1 MQPRAYRR
9 YQRGFGLLE
18 TVLSTVLAGLL
29 AIGFWTLTRTT
40 QQQDAAVHRHA
51 LLTRVDLAL
60 VAYAF
65 EHGRLPCPAIG
76 TSGTAQ
82 ANCAPGAV
90 GRVPYGDLGLPDGEA
105 GAIQYTVQGYPQANQ
120 VQQVNLTVDNT
131 GLLQLL
137 VGQTSLHPTPALVR
151 PQHSPVTVAQ
161 ASLMAICSVLTAPV
175 ATGQNLAPA
184 YRLQLQARVADNG
197 NASSSRDLG
206 SSTPLVAS
214 NGSSASNRDNSRSQS
229 DNSNRNSTIGESQLR
244 VQSHLAL
251 QRSAIHMVKVTF
263 RAAGGMSGGI
273 VLASMGSS
281 NAHNANV
288 QPSSTN
294 SRATSGTVDTT
305 RMLNRSFA
313 ELSIDLGCPALMSTG
328 TRALFNSWLSA
339 QVLLASL
346 SDYQALLQVIQ
357 ASAIADLTN
366 GAIPLVASGPAKVG
380 AKVMNLLN
388 ANGEYTKKIIENPLV
403 AADFTDVGYAIADLA
418 IESIYEVMNG
428 AKMVRFAMNEINA
441 ANFNYSLSQL
451 YMAML
456 AVQIDLLRQHA
467 VSSLAN
473 GVYL

>member
-1 MQPRAYRR
+1 
-9 YQRGFGLLE
+9 
-18 TVLSTVLAGLL
+18 
-29 AIGFWTLTRTT
+29 
-40 QQQDAAVHRHA
+40 
-51 LLTRVDLAL
+51 
-60 VAYAF
+60 
-65 EHGRLPCPAIG
+65 
-76 TSGTAQ
+76 
-82 ANCAPGAV
+82 
-90 GRVPYGDLGLPDGEA
+90 
-105 GAIQYTVQGYPQANQ
+105 
-120 VQQVNLTVDNT
+120 
-131 GLLQLL
+131 
-137 VGQTSLHPTPALVR
+137 
-151 PQHSPVTVAQ
+151 
-161 ASLMAICSVLTAPV
+161 
-175 ATGQNLAPA
+175 
-184 YRLQLQARVADNG
+184 
-197 NASSSRDLG
+197 
-206 SSTPLVAS
+206 
-214 NGSSASNRDNSRSQS
+214 
-229 DNSNRNSTIGESQLR
+229 
-244 VQSHLAL
+244 
-251 QRSAIHMVKVTF
+251 
-263 RAAGGMSGGI
+263 
-273 VLASMGSS
+273 
-281 NAHNANV
+281 
-288 QPSSTN
+288 
-294 SRATSGTVDTT
+294 
-305 RMLNRSFA
+305 MLNRSFA